1 MVNMVWPCLL
11 CLSVLLLL
19 LLLLQL
25 ARMLKRPFISWVSQ
39 RLWAF
44 DSRCSLFMHAAPDLI
59 GTRFR

>member
-1 MVNMVWPCLL
+1 
-11 CLSVLLLL
+11 
-19 LLLLQL
+19 LLLQL